1 MHRRAS
7 LLSCLSQL
15 LRAKPLATIGKFE
28 KKLQYAAICCNIT
41 CDICSVD
48 LVKSLESRGL
58 HDPVDPAGRGV
69 QKTSPRHTDC

>member
-28 KKLQYAAICCNIT
+28 KKLQYAAISRVI
-41 CDICSVD
+41 SALFD
-48 LVKSLESRGL
+48 LVKSLEPRGL